1 MQESVVLDELDLAL
15 INCLEIDPR
24 ASWRRLG
31 AALEVDPVTIARRW
45 QRLSSTG
52 TAWITGRS
60 VGHRTPESCLAVV
73 EVDCTTTRAL
83 DIAHRLAAWP
93 HVLSV
98 EHVSGNR
105 ALTLFVE
112 VLDMASL
119 SRFLLESLA
128 AVPGIVATRTH
139 LVTKIFTMGDQWQ
152 LKVLDASQLQR
163 LHPRP
168 GRTTKAGTGVRV
180 PGSRPLDLVDRQL
193 ILCLGQ
199 DGRAALVDLA
209 SATGLSVS
217 SVRRRLDDLIR
228 RGDVVFRCDVALP
241 QSGWPIAIWIWGYAD
256 PNDAETINTLLRKI
270 PGTRVCL
277 RISGGRPNLLLGI
290 AARSLHEVP
299 AVEAQLALEAPR
311 LTVLDRSMV
320 LRFIKRMGRLLDGS
334 GRSVRSVPMDIWSDP
349 TVSVAEPRQEQPL
362 EGPPERNPCERQ
374 GSGLSGLAT
383 GVVTTALPP
392 VRRSAPA
399 GSSR

>member
-1 MQESVVLDELDLAL
+1 MRSLMQESVVLDELDLAL
-15 INCLEIDPR
+15 INCLEIQPR

-31 AALEVDPVTIARRW
+31 AVLEVDPVTIARRW
-45 QRLSSTG
+45 QRLSSSG
-52 TAWITGRS
+52 TAWISARS
-60 VGHRTPESCLAVV
+60 VGHQTPESCLAVV

-83 DIAHRLAAWP
+83 DIAHQLASWP

-105 ALTLFVE
+105 ALSLFVE

-128 AVPGIVATRTH
+128 VVPGIVATRTH
-139 LVTKIFTMGDQWQ
+139 LVTKILTIGDQWQ
-152 LKVLDASQLQR
+152 LKVLDSSQLQR
-163 LHPRP
+163 LRP
-168 GRTTKAGTGVRV
+168 HRDGATKPGTGVRR
-180 PGSRPLDLVDRQL
+180 PGPRPLDAIDRQL

-199 DGRAALVDLA
+199 DGRASLVDLA
-209 SATGLSVS
+209 SATDLSVS
-217 SVRRRLDDLIR
+217 TVRRRLDDLIR

-256 PNDAETINTLLRKI
+256 PNDSDTIATLLHKI
-270 PGTRVCL
+270 PGTRVCV

-299 AVEAQLALEAPR
+299 AVEARLALEAPR

-320 LRFIKRMGRLLDGS
+320 LRFIKRMGRLLDSS
-334 GRSVRSVPMDIWSDP
+334 GRSVSSVPMDIWSDP
-349 TVSVAEPRQEQPL
+349 TS
-362 EGPPERNPCERQ
+362 
-374 GSGLSGLAT
+374 
-383 GVVTTALPP
+383 P
-392 VRRSAPA
+392 VP
-399 GSSR
+399 SSRSSRRASRPGPKARAHLDSQQFP